1 MDLTIVLSALNAYQ
15 EAQQQCTWAEGALA
29 RIRENLA
36 NAEGVAEQ
44 RRTDLLAA
52 QGALIV
58 ALQGAGFV
66 LAPAPRPAV
75 TAPPA
80 ETSAAGALV
89 PEGPVDTIRGES
101 VQGRRNG
108 RGEIVLA
115 ALRTAGA
122 RGLTKGE
129 VLAAVAEGPPGGWT
143 AANVQSTLQRL
154 AQDGRVAAPVP
165 YSKGAWRVSG
175 AEGAETEALEGAATE
190 APHVPMQFS
199 LGRVA
204 LVAVGR
210 LLARSFPAGVRL
222 DCVQALPLPGFA
234 LSPTDRHRALGRALD
249 KHILRGRAEAV
260 GEGRYRALPAMGAW
274 LPKEGA

>member
-1 MDLTIVLSALNAYQ
+1 MDLTIVLEALNAYQ
-15 EAQQQCTWAEGALA
+15 EARTWSALA
-29 RIRENLA
+29 DSELARVRENLA
-36 NAEGVAEQ
+36 VARGVAEQ
-44 RRTDLLAA
+44 RRADLLAA

-122 RGLTKGE
+122 GGLTKGE

-154 AQDGRVAAPVP
+154 ALDGRVAAPVP
-165 YSKGAWRVSG
+165 YSKGAWRIV
-175 AEGAETEALEGAATE
+175 GAETGALEGAATE

-199 LGRVA
+199 LGRAA
-204 LVAVGR
+204 LLAVGR
-210 LLARSFPAGVRL
+210 LLARSFPAAVRL